1 MINIYGE
8 KKFSKMVNEW
18 VDSMRQV
25 KETKDGNLCRDLVP
39 MINVPT
45 MIFHGA
51 KDPLVPRCHPEFLH
65 KNIKNSA

>member
-8 KKFSKMVNEW
+8 KKFSKMVSEW
-18 VDSMRQV
+18 VDSMRLV

-39 MINVPT
+39 MIKVPT

-51 KDPLVPRCHPEFLH
+51 KDPLVPRSHPEFLH
-65 KNIKNSA
+65 KNIKNST